1 MVNDRRMATTGKTTQ
16 ATDKAKG
23 NNLSMANNSTKSS
36 QEWKEL
42 SLSLVALIEARRNAD
57 QIIELANQN
66 SEWPHPDLKQNAP
79 RKLADIQPALL
90 RVNEQKSGRKN
101 SLFAL
106 SIIALVIFL
115 AVTFFVIT
123 SSNSSGSEAMA
134 HQLLISILASLAGYL
149 TGRMSKS

>member
-1 MVNDRRMATTGKTTQ
+1 
-16 ATDKAKG
+16 
-23 NNLSMANNSTKSS
+23 MANDSTKSS

-57 QIIELANQN
+57 QIIELANEN
-66 SEWPHPDLKQNAP
+66 SEWPHPSPKQKAP
-79 RKLADIQPALL
+79 RKLADPQPALL
-90 RVNEQKSGRKN
+90 RVNEQNSGREN

-106 SIIALVIFL
+106 SIISLVIFL

-123 SSNSSGSEAMA
+123 SSNSSGNEAIA